1 MSTER
6 INGGEL
12 PPYVS
17 YLLRLW
23 QETGGETNCWRASL
37 QDPLSGE
44 RVGFAHLDELVA
56 FLREQISLAPPAE
69 GLVKDENMPKKGS
82 KSKEGGSE

>member
-6 INGGEL
+6 KNGGEL

-23 QETGGETNCWRASL
+23 QETGGERGCWRASL
-37 QDPLSGE
+37 QDPLSGGH
-44 RVGFAHLDELVA
+44 RLGFANLDELVS
-56 FLREQISLAPPAE
+56 FLREQMGLAPPPEDSVE
-69 GLVKDENMPKKGS
+69 GGRIPNKGS
-82 KSKEGGSE
+82 KSEEGSE